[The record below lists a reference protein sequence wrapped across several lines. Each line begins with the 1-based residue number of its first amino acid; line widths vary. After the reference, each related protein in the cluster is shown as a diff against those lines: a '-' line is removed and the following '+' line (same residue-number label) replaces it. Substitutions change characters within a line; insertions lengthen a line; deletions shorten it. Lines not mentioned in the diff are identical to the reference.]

1 MYLENFSGSASR
13 TGDCGSASRTGNCG
27 ASETGGTG
35 GRAGAGGT
43 GESVETYFLKLY
55 LIDCEIVERLHI
67 K

>member
-1 MYLENFSGSASR
+1 MYLEKFSEKEIERAGR
-13 TGDCGSASRTGNCG
+13 FGRF
-27 ASETGGTG
+27 

-43 GESVETYFLKLY
+43 GGRAGTGGTGGSVETYFLKLY